1 MLILA
6 TIIELSE
13 SFTRKKIRYGGLVG
27 KSWVGGRGGGGG
39 KEKVNENN

>member
-1 MLILA
+1 MFIFVI
-6 TIIELSE
+6 IIEFSE
-13 SFTRKKIRYGGLVG
+13 FFIRKKIRYGGFVG